1 MCAYVC
7 VFVSE
12 KLHSQI
18 ACCFL
23 IRKTTPQNHR
33 HLNAIL
39 TLVTADGPTTTQ
51 RDNHI
56 GSYQLSPAFTWE
68 EEGGKE

>member
-1 MCAYVC
+1 MCACMC

-12 KLHSQI
+12 KFHSQI
-18 ACCFL
+18 PCCFL

-39 TLVTADGPTTTQ
+39 TLVTADGPTTPQ
-51 RDNHI
+51 RDSHI
-56 GSYQLSPAFTWE
+56 GSHQLSPAFIWE
-68 EEGGKE
+68 GESGKE